1 MPEFSFDALR
11 RHPDHE
17 AANLFASDATDRLLL
32 DEAAAALAADALL
45 GSGGDAPAPGSVV
58 VIGDHYGALTL
69 GAVALLGA
77 TDVRVHQDALVGER
91 ALAANAKAFGL
102 GRTYRTLPLGEDVL
116 SGATLV
122 LVQLPKHLDALAE
135 IASAIARWAAPE
147 VRVFA
152 GARVKHLTPAMTE
165 VLERSFG
172 TVTAS
177 LARQKSRVLR
187 ASDPI
192 ATSAAP
198 GASASADDPDAAGGA
213 EAVTLRSER
222 HDDVGL
228 TIVAA
233 GAAFAGT
240 KLDIGTRFLLGY
252 LPEIVPDAEVAI
264 DLGCGTGVL
273 AVSLAQARPDI
284 RVIAT
289 DQSASAVA
297 STTATIAANDRD
309 DLRLAERI
317 TVVRDDGL
325 SVQPDA
331 SADLIVLNPPFHTG
345 TTVHTGVALDLF
357 ADAQRVLRPGGTLA
371 VVWNSHLG
379 YRQALE
385 RIVGPTEQLG
395 RNQKFTV
402 TVSRRR

>member
-17 AANLFASDATDRLLL
+17 APNLFAADATDRLLL
-32 DEAAAALAADALL
+32 DEAAESL
-45 GSGGDAPAPGSVV
+45 GGETPAPGSIV
-58 VIGDHYGALTL
+58 VIGDTHGALTL

-77 TDVRVHQDALVGER
+77 TDVRVHQDALVGEH
-91 ALAANAKAFGL
+91 ALAANAEALGL
-102 GRTYRTLPLGEDVL
+102 ARSYRNLPLGEDL
-116 SGATLV
+116 FTGATLV
-122 LVQLPKHLDALAE
+122 LVQLPKHLDALAG
-135 IASAIARWAAPE
+135 IAAAAARWGAPE
-147 VRVFA
+147 VLVLA
-152 GARVKHLTPAMTE
+152 GGRVKHLTPSMTA
-165 VLERSFG
+165 VLQRSFG

-187 ASDPI
+187 ASEPI
-192 ATSAAP
+192 IVSA
-198 GASASADDPDAAGGA
+198 DAAGIDATGTDSTAPVSAGA
-213 EAVTLRSER
+213 LPLRSER
-222 HDDVGL
+222 HDDIGL
-228 TIVAA
+228 TIAAA
-233 GAAFAGT
+233 GATFAGT
-240 KLDIGTRFLLGY
+240 KLDIGTRFLLEL
-252 LPEIVPDAEVAI
+252 LPGIAPQAETAI

-273 AVSLAQARPDI
+273 AVSLAIERPQL

-289 DQSASAVA
+289 DQSAAAVT
-297 STTATIAANDRD
+297 STIATIAANDDEDR
-309 DLRLAERI
+309 RLSERI

-325 SVQPDA
+325 TMQPDA

-402 TVSRRR
+402 TLSRR

>member
-17 AANLFASDATDRLLL
+17 APNLFAADATDRLLL
-32 DEAAAALAADALL
+32 DEAAESL
-45 GSGGDAPAPGSVV
+45 GGETPAPGSIVV
-58 VIGDHYGALTL
+58 VGDTHGALTL
-69 GAVALLGA
+69 GAVSLLGA
-77 TDVRVHQDALVGER
+77 TDVRVHQDALVGEH
-91 ALAANAKAFGL
+91 ALAANAEAIGL
-102 GRTYRTLPLGEDVL
+102 ARSYRNLPLGEEL
-116 SGATLV
+116 FTGATLV
-122 LVQLPKHLDALAE
+122 LVQLPKHLDALAG
-135 IASAIARWAAPE
+135 IADAAARWGAPG
-147 VRVFA
+147 VLVLA
-152 GARVKHLTPAMTE
+152 GARVKHLTPSMTE
-165 VLERSFG
+165 VLQRSFG

-187 ASDPI
+187 ASEPL
-192 ATSAAP
+192 
-198 GASASADDPDAAGGA
+198 ASTADAAGADAPGSESTTADSTGA
-213 EAVTLRSER
+213 LQLRSER
-222 HDDVGL
+222 HDDIGL
-228 TIVAA
+228 TIAAA
-233 GAAFAGT
+233 GSAFAGT
-240 KLDIGTRFLLGY
+240 KLDIGTRFLLEL
-252 LPEIVPDAEVAI
+252 LPGIAPQAETAI

-273 AVSLAQARPDI
+273 AVALAIERPEL

-289 DQSASAVA
+289 DQSAAAVT
-297 STTATIAANDRD
+297 STIATIAANDDEDR
-309 DLRLAERI
+309 RLTERI

-325 SVQPDA
+325 TMQPDA

-402 TVSRRR
+402 TRSRR